1 MFCQNDKSEKN
12 INLTES
18 NKQGTSKNTFQ
29 RIEDLCKLQKA
40 GFRDVNLDI
49 FCENGETFADTCILN
64 HAIFHK
70 TFRNSFDNYHF

>member
-18 NKQGTSKNTFQ
+18 NKQGSSKNTFQ

-40 GFRDVNLDI
+40 GFPWCKLGHILWEWWDI
-49 FCENGETFADTCILN
+49 CGFL
-64 HAIFHK
+64 HSQS
-70 TFRNSFDNYHF
+70 R